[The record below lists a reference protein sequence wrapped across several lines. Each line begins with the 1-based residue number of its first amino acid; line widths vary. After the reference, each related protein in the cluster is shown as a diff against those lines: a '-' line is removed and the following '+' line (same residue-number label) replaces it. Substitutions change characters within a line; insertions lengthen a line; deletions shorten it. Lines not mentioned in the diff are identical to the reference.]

1 LTAEEVQ
8 PDDTRPSLRQAQG
21 RRGERVERLD
31 GQAVGQ
37 KRGRMTEF
45 SLKGKTAAITG
56 AARGIGR
63 AIALRF
69 AQAGAK
75 VVVSDRELKDVQ
87 VVADEIK
94 AAGGQ
99 ALAVQAHVGS
109 LDQLEGLVM
118 QTVEAFGRVDVMI
131 NNAGINPHFGPLLA
145 ADEGAVEKTLDVNL
159 KGVWRG
165 CKAVAP
171 QMEKQGGGKII
182 NMASVG
188 GFRPG
193 PGSGLYG
200 ISKAAVIMLTE
211 ILAVE
216 LGPANIQVNAIAPGI
231 IKTRFSQPLWK
242 TPEVAERALRS
253 LPLHR
258 FGEPEDVAGLA
269 LYLASPAS
277 DFVTGA
283 VFVLDGGQRVVPPV
297 V

>member
-1 LTAEEVQ
+1 
-8 PDDTRPSLRQAQG
+8 
-21 RRGERVERLD
+21 
-31 GQAVGQ
+31 
-37 KRGRMTEF
+37 M
-45 SLKGKTAAITG
+45 ITG

-87 VVADEIK
+87 TVVDEIE

-99 ALAVQAHVGS
+99 ALAVQAHVGHLS
-109 LDQLEGLVM
+109 QLEALVK
-118 QTVEAFGRVDVMI
+118 QTVETFGRVDVMV

-145 ADEGAVEKTLDVNL
+145 ADEAALEKTLDVNL
-159 KGVWRG
+159 KGVFRG

-200 ISKAAVIMLTE
+200 ISKAGVIMLTE

-216 LGPANIQVNAIAPGI
+216 LGPANIQVNAIAPGL
-231 IKTRFSQPLWK
+231 IKTRFSQALWQ
-242 TPEVAERALRS
+242 TPEVAEQALRG
-253 LPLHR
+253 LPARR
-258 FGEPEDVAGLA
+258 FGEPEEVAGLA

-283 VFVLDGGQRVVPPV
+283 VFVVDGGQRVIPPMV
-297 V
+297 